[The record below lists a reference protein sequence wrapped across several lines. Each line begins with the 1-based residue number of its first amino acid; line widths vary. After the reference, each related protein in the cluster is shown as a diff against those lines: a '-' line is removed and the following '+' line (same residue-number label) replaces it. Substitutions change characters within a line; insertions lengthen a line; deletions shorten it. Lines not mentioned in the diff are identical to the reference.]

1 MVDARAAR
9 CTTRAATVA
18 ATSVVDTDL
27 AHPASWHNGFW
38 GEPSQAHT
46 ARIRG
51 AVADKLTGTV
61 DLAVFT
67 SITTTSDM
75 IIDSNCA
82 TPIGSLAHVARV
94 AAAREATA
102 ATAAGRSALPR
113 RPIVDE
119 CTELDLW
126 SESMVDAADRVA
138 AARFVREAKLDAP
151 ARRFAAALKRNKRKL
166 SLSARAKRSEAAFVA
181 RMRAC
186 R

>member
-27 AHPASWHNGFW
+27 AHPASWHNSFW

-51 AVADKLTGTV
+51 AAADKLTGTV
-61 DLAVFT
+61 HLAVFT

-94 AAAREATA
+94 AAAREAT
-102 ATAAGRSALPR
+102 TAAGRSALPR

-119 CTELDLW
+119 CAELDLW

>member
-9 CTTRAATVA
+9 CTTRTETVA

-27 AHPASWHNGFW
+27 AHPASWHNSFW

-61 DLAVFT
+61 HLAVFT

-75 IIDSNCA
+75 IINSNCA

-94 AAAREATA
+94 AAAREAK
-102 ATAAGRSALPR
+102 ATAAGRSVLPR

-119 CTELDLW
+119 CAELDLW

-166 SLSARAKRSEAAFVA
+166 SLSARAQRSVAAVVA
-181 RMRAC
+181 RMRAS